1 MLLPLTD
8 GLDGR
13 LGEKS
18 WKLGNDYGSAP
29 GTGLASWLCDL

>member
-13 LGEKS
+13 LGVKS

-29 GTGLASWLCDL
+29 GTGLASWACDL